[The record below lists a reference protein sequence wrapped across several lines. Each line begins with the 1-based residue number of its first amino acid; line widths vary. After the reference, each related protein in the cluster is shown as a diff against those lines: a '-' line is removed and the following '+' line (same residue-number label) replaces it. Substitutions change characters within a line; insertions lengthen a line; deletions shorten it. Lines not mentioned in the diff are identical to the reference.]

1 MIIFLKFV
9 IGDTIALKWK
19 SADCI
24 YEIKSYL
31 NWHINIDESH
41 ISLFFNGIET
51 NDIKCLK
58 DYGIVSQ
65 NSMILVVIKNEGM
78 REISTKEIRKKINEL
93 RLKENNLESLYFD
106 RFSQSI
112 RNLYEA
118 SYNFVKVLEDSRKQM
133 EKLATEIFIEAF
145 YMNKIIVKTDEHT
158 EYFKNRILKK
168 ELKEKLKKNKK
179 QMKERRKNERAKMK
193 YNSNLRNIKY
203 SHQKYF
209 R

>member
-19 SADCI
+19 SADHI

-31 NWHINIDESH
+31 NWHFNIDESH
-41 ISLFFNGIET
+41 IMLFLNGIEI
-51 NDIKCLK
+51 NDIRRLQ
-58 DYGIVSQ
+58 DYGIVNQ

-78 REISTKEIRKKINEL
+78 REISTQEIRKKINEH
-93 RLKENNLESLYFD
+93 RQKEHNLESLHFD
-106 RFSQSI
+106 RLNQSI
-112 RNLYEA
+112 TNLYEVTH
-118 SYNFVKVLEDSRKQM
+118 NFVKALEDSMKQI
-133 EKLATEIFIEAF
+133 EKLASELFIKVL
-145 YMNKIIVKTDEHT
+145 YMNKIIVKINGKT
-158 EYFKNRILKK
+158 EYFQNRILKK
-168 ELKEKLKKNKK
+168 ELKEKLKKYKK

-193 YNSNLRNIKY
+193 YNSNLRNFKY